1 MKKSPDLHL
10 FLLKKVHGW
19 CKRNN
24 LTNYEMYFQC
34 TFREFLQ
41 RYGMLLTKIE
51 TRNNQ
56 YKGHHTFTF
65 TPAPGCKIFG
75 GTNGDL
81 ELLFSFYFYT
91 PLLDYFQYED
101 IIVIRNHGG
110 IISIRCYY
118 PI

>member
-65 TPAPGCKIFG
+65 TPAPGTEIFG
-75 GTNGDL
+75 GTNT
-81 ELLFSFYFYT
+81 ELKSVFDIYES
-91 PLLDYFQYED
+91 LDYFEYEQTW
-101 IIVIRNHGG
+101 VIRNHGG

>member
-24 LTNYEMYFQC
+24 LTYYEMYFQC

-56 YKGHHTFTF
+56 HKGHHTFTF
-65 TPAPGCKIFG
+65 TPAPGAEIFE
-75 GTNGDL
+75 GTDIDL
-81 ELLFSFYFYT
+81 ESVLDTYYSGYMNYFE
-91 PLLDYFQYED
+91 YEETS
-101 IIVIRNHGG
+101 VIRNHKG

-118 PI
+118 LI